1 MIFSLL
7 LDILVAV
14 LLVVTIVYAVMLN
27 RRLGIL
33 RQDRA
38 ELEKLTV
45 TFADAL
51 RRAEDGI
58 GRLKATADTLQ
69 DRIDRAQ
76 SLRDDLAFLTERGGS
91 AADRLEDLVRAARKE
106 AGVGPAS
113 APAARAG
120 LAAATAAAAAAA
132 VVPEPAAPKVRPV
145 PPPAPKPEAPLKAA
159 PETRPA
165 PRNPLQ
171 GLPEPRS
178 EAERELLKALESA
191 R

>member
-1 MIFSLL
+1 MFSLL
-7 LDILVAV
+7 LDILVAI
-14 LLVVTIVYAVMLN
+14 LLVVTIVYAVLLN
-27 RRLGIL
+27 RRLGVL

-38 ELEKLTV
+38 ELERLTL

-58 GRLKATADTLQ
+58 GRLKTTADALQ

-91 AADRLEDLVRAARKE
+91 AADRLEDLVRTARKE
-106 AGVGPAS
+106 AGVGPAT

-120 LAAATAAAAAAA
+120 LSAATAAAAAAA
-132 VVPEPAAPKVRPV
+132 VPEGPKPRPSA
-145 PPPAPKPEAPLKAA
+145 PPPKTDPTLKAPA
-159 PETRPA
+159 ETRPA